1 MDLFNSIDDLVG
13 GTPVFKVCDNC
24 FNNWLSN
31 DYEDILEDHQ
41 CLQPIIDD
49 LVKRSVVPES
59 ICIRCDCR
67 CRTIDG

>member
-24 FNNWLSN
+24 VNPLDEYENHRCRADIDSCIDGIN
-31 DYEDILEDHQ
+31 CPDY
-41 CLQPIIDD
+41 
-49 LVKRSVVPES
+49 VKV
-59 ICIRCDCR
+59 CDCG